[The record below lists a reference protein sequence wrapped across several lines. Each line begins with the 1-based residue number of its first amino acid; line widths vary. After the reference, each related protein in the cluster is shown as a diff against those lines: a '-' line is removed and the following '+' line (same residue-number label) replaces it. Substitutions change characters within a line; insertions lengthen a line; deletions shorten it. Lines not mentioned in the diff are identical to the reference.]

1 MLLLLLRLQWEEDN
15 MTDNII
21 STDAGSPSTIT
32 PDIDSLKNK
41 LSQASLLVDDIVRKN
56 YLRSLSELEIVP
68 LPPEMK
74 NISKI
79 RLFRVTEMVYQK
91 KEYSTYKFSSV
102 FSAVQNLNCGV
113 FIIAD
118 SNGEKTDFYMGVRS
132 LDDKHSTK
140 SLRDTLKNALTG
152 HFPGVKTL
160 DYLDEEAEKVFYKR
174 LDDGILAVINVCENE
189 FSIATSTRAGSAPL
203 ETVRVF
209 HKIKEAR
216 QKSDY
221 VLVIIHGG
229 HEHYQLPS
237 PRMKELY
244 RFLIEVG
251 ADAVVNHHQHCYSGY
266 EFFNG
271 KPIVYGLGNF
281 LFDHPKQR
289 KSIWNEGYMAIL
301 EFSQSSVKLEQI
313 PYIQCDDEANVRL
326 MNEMEHKRFDDN
338 IEQFNVIISDKNK
351 LEQEMR
357 VFVESRKR
365 SVLGV
370 FTPYMNEY
378 VRAAASRHWLPYC
391 LPKSKVLAMI
401 NYISCEA
408 QRDVTLDFLQDYTGI
423 NS

>member
-1 MLLLLLRLQWEEDN
+1 MKILIVGDFCPRGRVSKLIEKDKGVELFAPDVLQKIKESNYAIVNFECAVA
-15 MTDNII
+15 
-21 STDAGSPSTIT
+21 DANSKP
-32 PDIDSLKNK
+32 
-41 LSQASLLVDDIVRKN
+41 
-56 YLRSLSELEIVP
+56 
-68 LPPEMK
+68 
-74 NISKI
+74 ISKCGPNL
-79 RLFRVTEMVYQK
+79 RCSAKAVKVLKEAGFHCATLANNHFRDFGDEGVAMSIKAFNENGL
-91 KEYSTYKFSSV
+91 EYCGGG
-102 FSAVQNLNCGV
+102 LN
-113 FIIAD
+113 I
-118 SNGEKTDFYMGVRS
+118 
-132 LDDKHSTK
+132 
-140 SLRDTLKNALTG
+140 
-152 HFPGVKTL
+152 
-160 DYLDEEAEKVFYKR
+160 EEAEKVFYKR